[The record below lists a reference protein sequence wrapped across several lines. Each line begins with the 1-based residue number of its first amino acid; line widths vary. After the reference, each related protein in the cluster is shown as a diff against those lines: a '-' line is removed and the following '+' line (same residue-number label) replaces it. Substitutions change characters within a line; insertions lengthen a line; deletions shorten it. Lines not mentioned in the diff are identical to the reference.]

1 MLRHFLIFVALCFVP
16 SLASGETIYAE
27 GAVDLTNGR
36 PIYRLVLSGKL
47 VTDGP
52 VLKDGMVWRV
62 YRDRRGGDGEALP
75 LIATATGG
83 TGTFDLNAGT
93 YFIHAAFGRAGAGK
107 RVVLSGESS
116 TEELVLEAGGLQ
128 LAASAAGKPI
138 PSEKLRFSIY
148 EREADESGER
158 QLIALNV
165 AGDKIIRLKAG
176 TYHVLS
182 RYGTINATVRA
193 DLQVKAGELT
203 KAELQHRGSPISL
216 RAVSEAGGVA
226 VANTAWTVFTADGEQ
241 VFASSSIAPS
251 LVLAEGEYE
260 AAVRYGAEEF
270 RQPFTVGTGEE
281 KRIEILLN

>member
-1 MLRHFLIFVALCFVP
+1 MSYGKTV
-16 SLASGETIYAE
+16 YKE

-36 PIYRLVLSGKL
+36 PVYRLVLSGKL
-47 VTDGP
+47 VDDGP
-52 VLKDGMVWRV
+52 VLQDGMVWRV
-62 YRDRRGGDGEALP
+62 YRDRRGRDGEELP
-75 LIATATGG
+75 LIAISTGG
-83 TGTFDLNAGT
+83 SGTFDLTAGT

-107 RVVLSGESS
+107 RVVLSGENT

-128 LAASAAGKPI
+128 LSATAGGQPI
-138 PSEKLRFSIY
+138 PADNLRFSIY
-148 EREADESGER
+148 EREVDANGNQ

-165 AGDKIIRLKAG
+165 AGDRIIRLKAG

-226 VANTAWTVFTADGEQ
+226 VANTAWTVCTADGEQ

-270 RQPFTVGTGEE
+270 RKPFTVRTGREQ
-281 KRIEILLN
+281 RVEILLN

>member
-1 MLRHFLIFVALCFVP
+1 MFKTLLSILALCVLP
-16 SLASGETIYAE
+16 TVAHGETVYKK

-36 PIYRLVLSGKL
+36 PVYRLVVSSKL
-47 VTDGP
+47 VADGP
-52 VLKDGMVWRV
+52 ILQDGMVWRV
-62 YRDRRGGDGEALP
+62 YRDRRGTQGEDLP

-83 TGTFDLNAGT
+83 SGTFDLNAGT

-107 RVVLSGESS
+107 RVVLSGKN
-116 TEELVLEAGGLQ
+116 TNEELVLEAGGLQ
-128 LAASAAGKPI
+128 LSATAAGKPI
-138 PSEKLRFSIY
+138 NAERLRFSIY
-148 EREADESGER
+148 EREQDENGNR

-165 AGDKIIRLKAG
+165 AGDRIIRLKAG

-226 VANTAWTVFTADGEQ
+226 VANTAWTVFTADGQE

-260 AAVRYGAEEF
+260 AAVRYGREEF

-281 KRIEILLN
+281 QRVEILLN